1 VVAPCPHANA
11 SSGRMRRVCGIWM
24 CDQAGRL
31 DGWKVGWLSYLKVL
45 ETDDKVLEAGV
56 TKIVRLT

>member
-1 VVAPCPHANA
+1 
-11 SSGRMRRVCGIWM
+11 M

-45 ETDDKVLEAGV
+45 ETEDKVLEAGV